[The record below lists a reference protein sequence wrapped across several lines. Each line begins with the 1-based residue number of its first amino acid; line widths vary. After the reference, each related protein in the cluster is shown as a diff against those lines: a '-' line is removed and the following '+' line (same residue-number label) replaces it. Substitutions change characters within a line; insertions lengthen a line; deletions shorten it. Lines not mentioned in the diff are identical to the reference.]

1 MRKIMFFSPVEPE
14 HTGVDVNVWDL
25 RKNNLKRSHTVFQI
39 FVNLSYKSKH
49 LDQSLQAKE
58 YVEHGCWQWWVPL
71 LLWLVVLLLVV
82 QVVLLLVVQV
92 VLLLVVL
99 VVLLL
104 VVLVVLLL
112 LDLSSPPSPSHLNRV
127 SCSSVCSPP
136 CKTWVQQGCGVKLG
150 QKGLKLAFLDQ
161 K

>member
-1 MRKIMFFSPVEPE
+1 MENCAFCPLKIYLEYLDTDKMRRPVEKPIWGQIKWE
-14 HTGVDVNVWDL
+14 AKS
-25 RKNNLKRSHTVFQI
+25 RKLWYPLSMSNSG
-39 FVNLSYKSKH
+39 NLSYKSKH

-82 QVVLLLVVQV
+82 LVVLP
-92 VLLLVVL
+92 LVVL

-136 CKTWVQQGCGVKLG
+136 CKTWVQQGWRVKLREA
-150 QKGLKLAFLDQ
+150 LS
-161 K
+161 